1 MKLTFDN
8 GKEQLQ
14 YEIRQLK
21 GISKDAQFGEYL
33 DTIVYALEAPGA
45 DPGELRRQVIW
56 NYRIYAQRMSEIGQ
70 SAEPMYLRAIYGD
83 MDAPEVREVTPA
95 AAPAQPVPQP
105 VPVVQPAPQN
115 TAAPQPVSTPLQAG
129 YPSPEYVTATQYR
142 PQNPENPPQ
151 AAVPQMQ
158 PQPQPIP
165 QSQFAAQPQFAPQP
179 QAAAYR
185 GTAPGKPHN
194 VEFAVGGIVLSIIGA
209 VLVLAAGMMLAIHFL
224 SSLAQGIL
232 LFAVCIGVTALSET
246 LIRPR
251 LPKLASVLTA
261 IGISGLYL
269 STVVNYTSM
278 HNFGL
283 GVTLFLLMAVMVLT
297 CFFGFVRKSFLYQ
310 IIGFLASYIAV
321 SVITGEVSISE
332 FYLVM
337 GLTLLGNLLW
347 VVFPARKED
356 AAFGCV
362 MIAANTLFML
372 EFSLRNLF
380 TEPDPLLRADA
391 RMYFVFA
398 SWVVLQIIYCLRG
411 NGKGSLVS
419 NIFYLCAA
427 GLYGVRLMALLQ
439 FAGYPGP
446 LANGLIVLAGLAFP
460 AAFLLVYLMIRR
472 EERWPYA
479 YGALLIVSVFG
490 LAGTQNDFV
499 LVFGLTFLIVLSR
512 LLTRRKDEMLSMKIV
527 DLILNCILF
536 VLLLDTDLL
545 KEIWWVRLVLLA
557 AALFSLAL
565 PSGFTTVLQGLL
577 TFGIIENICGYAPS
591 ELKLP
596 IAMGLLCVALWV
608 FNSIRS
614 LRTRKVMVLNWIS
627 FAAEILFFIEMALH
641 DKHGKEGLVLLIC
654 GIFGLV
660 YVCMIMMKQ
669 FGFPFAGNTI
679 VIAVYLAYVVLLL
692 PWPSKAAAS
701 GALMAIAVVS
711 VVLGAVRKQRHV
723 RIYGLVLSLLVCL
736 KLVFYDFFD
745 SDALEKTLLYFV
757 VGILALIISTVYFI
771 LERKLTKEAEPDPVL
786 AAFDRMKAETEMPK
800 AAAGSYA
807 GAYTGAETGSAKDN
821 DPAEPEEKSVNL
833 SDMKI

>member
-33 DTIVYALEAPGA
+33 DSIVYALEAPGA

-56 NYRIYAQRMSEIGQ
+56 NYRIYAQRMSESGQ

-83 MDAPEVREVTPA
+83 MEAPEVREVTPVPQPA
-95 AAPAQPVPQP
+95 TGPAQPFVQSAPVAQP

-115 TAAPQPVSTPLQAG
+115 TAAPQPVSAPRQAG

-142 PQNPENPPQ
+142 PQNPGTPPQ
-151 AAVPQMQ
+151 ASAIPQMQ
-158 PQPQPIP
+158 PQPIP
-165 QSQFAAQPQFAPQP
+165 QPQYAPQASFAPQP

-283 GVTLFLLMAVMVLT
+283 GVTLFLLMAVMALT

-427 GLYGVRLMALLQ
+427 GLYGIRLMALLQ

-499 LVFGLTFLIVLSR
+499 LVFGLTSLIVLSR
-512 LLTRRKDEMLSMKIV
+512 ILTRRKDEMLSMKIV

-596 IAMGLLCVALWV
+596 ISMGLLCVALWV
-608 FNSIRS
+608 FNNIRS

-627 FAAEILFFIEMALH
+627 FVAEILFLIEMALH
-641 DKHGKEGLVLLIC
+641 DKKGKEGLVLLIC

-660 YVCMIMMKQ
+660 YACMIMMKQ

-701 GALMAIAVVS
+701 GALMAIALVS
-711 VVLGAVRKQRHV
+711 VVLGAIRKQRHV

-736 KLVFYDFFD
+736 KLVLYDFFD

-786 AAFDRMKAETEMPK
+786 AAFDRMKAETEVPK
-800 AAAGSYA
+800 AA
-807 GAYTGAETGSAKDN
+807 KDD
-821 DPAEPEEKSVNL
+821 DPAMPEEKSVNL